1 MILHE
6 YKAPD
11 SMKDPIKKLKKNKQ
25 KLDKTKEKVQSFES
39 EYLQCKKLYEADGF
53 IDPKEQKHLDQ
64 LAQKI
69 EQAKVAIDKRS
80 AELESKLEELNKFLA
95 NTTRVKG
102 YKGKSEFTIKDENG
116 TPKNFPDK
124 GNVSVSENMEV
135 VVLKKLSQDLMLK
148 EIVFWEDEKYYRGY
162 LELGALTEV
171 NKDKKVSNKNILKA
185 FLNDVQHTLFRV
197 DKRLQLKKSNQVDK
211 MAEWYI
217 KNSPKQEA
225 QQKVSE
231 LEATFNASIKEFV
244 KTKVEIEKDIKLIE
258 NKEIRLNKKI
268 LKKIQQAQND
278 LLKLQETDVAKVILK
293 TEKNI
298 TNGYNPIQEDGRQ
311 LKEALTVIPLTSK
324 WFNAAES
331 SAFLKAT
338 FDTYLKSSTIL
349 WNGDSGEVLANGSAP
364 AQAVIKSIEVLKE
377 NLEQIREGSEKEWIK
392 SVSISKLKKSIGLV
406 VLQDNGINYDLSNLY
421 ASSISTLQQFA
432 TLKIIPIQTIITHEM
447 NVTNAN
453 VTPSDTHIDSEH
465 AKQAHKDISD
475 KVGTDLDKLQGTDP
489 EKIDDLYQSESY
501 LELLNV
507 KYVLEE
513 IKALQ

>member
-1 MILHE
+1 
-6 YKAPD
+6 
-11 SMKDPIKKLKKNKQ
+11 MKDPIKKLKKNKQ

-39 EYLQCKKLYEADGF
+39 EYLRCKKLYEADGF
-53 IDPKEQKHLDQ
+53 IDQKEQKHLDQ

-69 EQAKVAIDKRS
+69 EQAKAAIDKRS
-80 AELESKLEELNKFLA
+80 AEIELKLEELNKFLA

-116 TPKNFPDK
+116 APKNFPDK

-162 LELGALTEV
+162 LELGALTEL
-171 NKDKKVSNKNILKA
+171 NKDKKVSNKNVLEA
-185 FLNDVQHTLFRV
+185 FLNDVKHVVFRV
-197 DKRLQLKKSNQVDK
+197 DKRLQRKKSYQVDTMVDWHTK
-211 MAEWYI
+211 RW
-217 KNSPKQEA
+217 KNGAITEQEA
-225 QQKVSE
+225 QKEIAAV
-231 LEATFNASIKEFV
+231 EAGFNKSIEEFV
-244 KTKVEIEKDIKLIE
+244 KTKKEIEADIKLIE
-258 NKEIRLNKKI
+258 NKEIRLDNKI
-268 LKKIQQAQND
+268 LKKIQTTQNK
-278 LLKLQETDVAKVILK
+278 LLKLQEEDVAKVILK
-293 TEKNI
+293 TEENI

-331 SAFLKAT
+331 SAFLKET

-349 WNGDSGEVLANGSAP
+349 WNGDSGEVLAKDSAP
-364 AQAVIKSIEVLKE
+364 AQAVIKSIKILKE
-377 NLEQIREGSEKEWIK
+377 NLEQIRAGSEKEWVK
-392 SVSISKLKKSIGLV
+392 SVSITKLKQSIGLV
-406 VLQDNGINYDLSNLY
+406 VLQDNGINYDLSDLF